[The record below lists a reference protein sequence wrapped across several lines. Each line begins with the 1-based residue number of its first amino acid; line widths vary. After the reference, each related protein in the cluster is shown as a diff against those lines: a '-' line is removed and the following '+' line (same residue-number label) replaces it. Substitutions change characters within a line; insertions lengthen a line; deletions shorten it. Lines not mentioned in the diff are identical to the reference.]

1 MKKTRILLWIL
12 ICLYRVDSSTISDK
26 NILTG
31 YTEKIGDELDKE
43 EATIE
48 NGQRVV
54 ISSKTGCL
62 NSNVND
68 DRS

>member
-1 MKKTRILLWIL
+1 M
-12 ICLYRVDSSTISDK
+12 DSSTISDK

-68 DRS
+68 DRN